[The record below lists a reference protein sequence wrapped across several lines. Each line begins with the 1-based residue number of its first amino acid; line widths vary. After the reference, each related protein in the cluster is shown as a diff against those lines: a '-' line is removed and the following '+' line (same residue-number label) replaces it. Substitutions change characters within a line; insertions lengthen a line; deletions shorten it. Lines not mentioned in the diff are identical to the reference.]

1 MKQAFPRILV
11 LSLVFA
17 TWAIPQASAQGSTAW
32 HPAMNTSWQWQ
43 LSSVPSSSKLL
54 NVGMYDV
61 DGFDA
66 STSLITAMH
75 NKGIKA
81 VCYIDA
87 GTWENWRSD
96 AGKFPSY
103 VKGKSNGWPGEKW
116 LDIRQINVLAPIMTA
131 RFQMCAKKGF
141 DAVEP
146 DNIDGYSNHTGFS
159 LSSSDQIAYNKWIA
173 DTVHSLGMTVA
184 LKNDVEQVKALVSSF
199 DFTINEECFAYS
211 ECSTLQPFLAAGK
224 AVFEVE
230 YSLSPSRF
238 CPKANSMNFNSM
250 LKDEDLTAYRVACR

>member
-1 MKQAFPRILV
+1 MRQVFPRIIL
-11 LSLVFA
+11 LSLLMA
-17 TWAIPQASAQGSTAW
+17 TFAIPQASAQGSSAW
-32 HPAMNTSWQWQ
+32 RPAMNTSWQWQ
-43 LSSVPSSSKLL
+43 LSTLPSSSQLL
-54 NVGMYDV
+54 RVGMYDV

-66 STSLITAMH
+66 SASLVSAMH
-75 NKGIKA
+75 SKGIKA
-81 VCYIDA
+81 VCYVDV

-96 AGKFPSY
+96 AKAFPAY

-116 LDIRQINVLAPIMTA
+116 LDIRQINVLTPIMTA
-131 RFQMCAKKGF
+131 RFEMCLKKGF

-146 DNIDGYSNHTGFS
+146 DNIDGYSNSTGFS
-159 LSSSDQIAYNKWIA
+159 LSSSDQLAYNKFIA
-173 DTVHSLGMTVA
+173 ETVHSLGLTVA
-184 LKNDVEQVKALVSSF
+184 LKNDVDQAKALLPYF
-199 DFTINEECFAYS
+199 DFAINEECFAYN
-211 ECSTLQPFLAAGK
+211 ECSTLQPFIAAGK

>member
-1 MKQAFPRILV
+1 MK
-11 LSLVFA
+11 
-17 TWAIPQASAQGSTAW
+17 
-32 HPAMNTSWQWQ
+32 TSWQWQ

-66 STSLITAMH
+66 SSSLITAMH

-116 LDIRQINVLAPIMTA
+116 LDIR
-131 RFQMCAKKGF
+131 R
-141 DAVEP
+141 
-146 DNIDGYSNHTGFS
+146 
-159 LSSSDQIAYNKWIA
+159 
-173 DTVHSLGMTVA
+173 
-184 LKNDVEQVKALVSSF
+184 
-199 DFTINEECFAYS
+199 
-211 ECSTLQPFLAAGK
+211 STL
-224 AVFEVE
+224 
-230 YSLSPSRF
+230 SLQS
-238 CPKANSMNFNSM
+238 
-250 LKDEDLTAYRVACR
+250 